1 MPNYVLNR
9 QIEYV
14 MGMKI
19 MDLTEITYF
28 LAIVE
33 NKSLLRASEELY
45 VSQSALSQ
53 FLTKLEKRIG
63 TPLFLRE
70 KDSKRLKLT
79 EAGKLYY
86 EGAKEIAVIQK
97 RTMEG
102 IEKLNTQDQQTI
114 RLGTTGVRSL
124 RFSTQLLSLL
134 QEEVA
139 NAHMIIENNHSS
151 VIGPQL
157 LEHTIDFALMA
168 LDYFKD
174 NEVQKIT
181 LHSEEIGLCIPSE
194 HPILQELNAS
204 GITPDTPIDLSRLQ
218 NEILVLPAGGSVLE
232 RICNSYFEQE
242 HFHPAKALRPYEN
255 TSLVSYAKSM
265 SSIGITSYRYVQ
277 NEKDILF
284 QRLSRPAFYDLGIA
298 YRRDFELSDT
308 QKRFLEL
315 VKEHRDFY

>member
-1 MPNYVLNR
+1 
-9 QIEYV
+9 
-14 MGMKI
+14 

-45 VSQSALSQ
+45 ISQSALSQ
-53 FLTKLEKRIG
+53 FLTKLEKKLG

-79 EAGKLYY
+79 EAGELYY
-86 EGAKEIAVIQK
+86 EGAREIAVIQK
-97 RTMEG
+97 RTMEK
-102 IEKLNTQDQQTI
+102 IEKLNKQDQLTI

-124 RFSTQLLSLL
+124 RFSTKLLDLL

-139 NAHMIIENNHSS
+139 NAHMILENNHSS

-157 LEHTIDFALMA
+157 LDRTIDFALMA

-174 NEVQKIT
+174 NEVEKIT
-181 LHSEEIGLCIPSE
+181 LHSEEIGLCIPLG
-194 HPILQELNAS
+194 HPFLQTLNAH
-204 GITPDTPIDLSRLQ
+204 GIRPDTPMDISLLQ
-218 NEILVLPAGGSVLE
+218 NESLVLPASGSVLE
-232 RICNSYFEQE
+232 RICSAYFTQE
-242 HFHPAKALRPYEN
+242 NFHPNETLRPYEN
-255 TSLVSYAKSM
+255 SSLINYAKNM
-265 SSIGITSYRYVQ
+265 SSVGITSYRYVQ
-277 NEKDILF
+277 NEKDFVF
-284 QRLSRPAFYDLGIA
+284 QHLLRPAYYDLGIA

-315 VKEHRDFY
+315 VREYRDFY

>member
-1 MPNYVLNR
+1 
-9 QIEYV
+9 
-14 MGMKI
+14 

-79 EAGKLYY
+79 EAGEVYY

-97 RTMEG
+97 KTLEG
-102 IEKLNTQDQQTI
+102 IKKLNKQDQLTI

-124 RFSTQLLSLL
+124 RFSTKLLSLL
-134 QEEVA
+134 QEEAA
-139 NAHMIIENNHSS
+139 NAHMVLENNHSS

-157 LEHTIDFALMA
+157 LDHTIDFAFIA

-181 LHSEEIGLCIPSE
+181 LHSEEIGLCIPFG
-194 HPILQELNAS
+194 HPLLQTLKDS
-204 GITPDTPIDLSRLQ
+204 GITPETPIDVSLL
-218 NEILVLPAGGSVLE
+218 EHEVLVLPSKSSVLE
-232 RICNSYFEQE
+232 RICNSYFERE
-242 HFHPAKALRPYEN
+242 GFRPKKVLRPFEN
-255 TSLVSYAKSM
+255 SSLISYAKNM
-265 SSIGITSYRYVQ
+265 SSVGITSCRYVQ
-277 NEKDILF
+277 NEKDVLF
-284 QRLSRPAFYDLGIA
+284 QRLNRPAFYDLGIA
-298 YRRDFELSDT
+298 YRHDFELSDT

-315 VKEHRDFY
+315 VKEYRDFY

>member
-1 MPNYVLNR
+1 
-9 QIEYV
+9 
-14 MGMKI
+14 

-45 VSQSALSQ
+45 ISQSALSQ
-53 FLTKLEKRIG
+53 FLTKLEKKLG

-79 EAGKLYY
+79 EAGELYY

-97 RTMEG
+97 RTMEK
-102 IEKLNTQDQQTI
+102 IEKLNKQDQLTI

-124 RFSTQLLSLL
+124 RFSTKLLDLL

-139 NAHMIIENNHSS
+139 NAHMILENNHSS

-157 LEHTIDFALMA
+157 LDRTIDFALMA

-174 NEVQKIT
+174 NEVEKIT
-181 LHSEEIGLCIPSE
+181 LHSEEIGLCIPLG
-194 HPILQELNAS
+194 HPFLQTLSAH
-204 GITPDTPIDLSRLQ
+204 GIRPDTPMDISLLQ
-218 NEILVLPAGGSVLE
+218 NESLVLPASGSVLE
-232 RICNSYFEQE
+232 RICSAYFSQE
-242 HFHPAKALRPYEN
+242 NFHPNETLRPYEN
-255 TSLVSYAKSM
+255 SSLINYAKNM
-265 SSIGITSYRYVQ
+265 SSVGITSYRYVQ
-277 NEKDILF
+277 NEKDFVF
-284 QRLSRPAFYDLGIA
+284 QHLLRPAYYDLGIA

-315 VKEHRDFY
+315 VREYRDFY

>member
-1 MPNYVLNR
+1 
-9 QIEYV
+9 
-14 MGMKI
+14 

-45 VSQSALSQ
+45 ISQSALSQ
-53 FLTKLEKRIG
+53 FLTKLEKKIG

-79 EAGKLYY
+79 DAGELYY

-97 RTMEG
+97 RTLEK
-102 IEKLNTQDQQTI
+102 IEKLNRQDQLTI

-124 RFSTQLLSLL
+124 RFSTKLLDLL

-139 NAHMIIENNHSS
+139 NAHMILENNHSS

-157 LEHTIDFALMA
+157 LEHSIDFALMA

-174 NEVQKIT
+174 NEVEKIT
-181 LHSEEIGLCIPSE
+181 LHSEEIGLCIPLG
-194 HPILQELNAS
+194 HPFLQTLS
-204 GITPDTPIDLSRLQ
+204 SHGIQPDTPMDISLLK
-218 NEILVLPAGGSVLE
+218 NESLVLPASGSVLE
-232 RICNSYFEQE
+232 RICSSYFTQE
-242 HFHPAKALRPYEN
+242 NFHPTETLRPYEN
-255 TSLVSYAKSM
+255 SSLINYAKNM
-265 SSIGITSYRYVQ
+265 SSVGITSYRYVQ
-277 NEKDILF
+277 NEKDVIF
-284 QRLSRPAFYDLGIA
+284 QHLNRPAYYDLGIA

-315 VKEHRDFY
+315 VREYREFY

>member
-1 MPNYVLNR
+1 M
-9 QIEYV
+9 E
-14 MGMKI
+14 
-19 MDLTEITYF
+19 LTEITYF

-63 TPLFLRE
+63 MPLFLRE

-79 EAGKLYY
+79 KAGELYY

-97 RTMEG
+97 RTLEG
-102 IEKLNTQDQQTI
+102 LEKLNEQDQLTI

-124 RFSTQLLSLL
+124 RFSTMLLTLL
-134 QEEVA
+134 QEEIT
-139 NAHMIIENNHSS
+139 NAHMFIENNHSY

-157 LEHTIDFALMA
+157 LDHTIDFALMA

-174 NEVQKIT
+174 HEVNKIT
-181 LHSEEIGLCIPSE
+181 LHSEEIGLCIPLE
-194 HPILQELNAS
+194 HPILQEFKAS
-204 GITPDTPIDLSRLQ
+204 GIAPDTPVDISRLQ
-218 NEILVLPAGGSVLE
+218 NEILVLPAGNSVLE
-232 RICNSYFEQE
+232 RICNSYFERE
-242 HFHPAKALRPYEN
+242 HFRPTKALRPYEN

-265 SSIGITSYRYVQ
+265 SSIGITSYRYVK
-277 NEKDILF
+277 NEKDVVF
-284 QRLSRPAFYDLGIA
+284 QHLSRPAFYDLGVA
-298 YRRDFELSDT
+298 YRRDFELNET

-315 VKEHRDFY
+315 VKEHREFY